1 MNRSTIGAVSLVLM
15 GSCSYAVAQAQ
26 DVSGYVQDVRG
37 LVVKD
42 PYDLCWRTGYWTPA
56 LAIAECDPDLVPKPP
71 APPPRPVARAVP
83 PPEPAPAPKP
93 APVVAPPPPPPPV
106 VIPKPVPVAAPAPKP
121 CDAAATMESDE
132 LFAFGKAVLSKAAM
146 ARLDRDV
153 LGRAGSC
160 ARVDSVVV
168 EGHTDRIG
176 GEKSNQQLSE
186 RRAEAV
192 KAYLVSKGMSASSIQ
207 TLGRGE
213 TTPVVNCPDGK
224 SRKDLIACL
233 APNRRVV
240 VNIKGPG
247 K

>member
-1 MNRSTIGAVSLVLM
+1 
-15 GSCSYAVAQAQ
+15 
-26 DVSGYVQDVRG
+26 
-37 LVVKD
+37 
-42 PYDLCWRTGYWTPA
+42 
-56 LAIAECDPDLVPKPP
+56 
-71 APPPRPVARAVP
+71 
-83 PPEPAPAPKP
+83 
-93 APVVAPPPPPPPV
+93 
-106 VIPKPVPVAAPAPKP
+106 
-121 CDAAATMESDE
+121 MESDE

-146 ARLDRDV
+146 ARLDKDV
-153 LGRAGSC
+153 ITRSGSC
-160 ARVDSVVV
+160 ARVESVVV

-207 TLGRGE
+207 TAGKGKSA
-213 TTPVVNCPDGK
+213 PVVNCPDGK
-224 SRKDLIACL
+224 NRKEVIACL